1 MAGFDLHDR
10 FPLAGQPAPPGGEGT
25 WFVLSP
31 PPDVA
36 ALGEQLA
43 QLRAAGFAVQGF
55 VDRAALLAAWLELA
69 AQLVV
74 LDLSRQQ
81 ISISVASAEGESAAL
96 RRHVAL
102 PGGERALHAAWL
114 ELARAT
120 LVQQTRF
127 DPLHDQRG
135 EAQLRAELSRL
146 AAGAQRAGQASLA
159 IDTGSGEL
167 TLTLT
172 RDQLAEA
179 AAPVL
184 RPLAAALQSLSA
196 ASAGSV
202 LLVPESLLGIPG
214 LDAALANAR
223 FTSMYRFADDLA
235 ASAAA
240 LLPVAASVPG
250 GAVPYRTQLQRLAQ
264 VAPADALV
272 PLQLSGRDPDVMAT
286 HVVYRGRA
294 LPITAAGIVIGR
306 DPGDAGGLR
315 LPEGLAGLSRRHC
328 TLRREGGRSQVIDHS
343 SHGSFVDGARVR
355 GRALLPAGS
364 TLKLGDP
371 GVEFALVA
379 LDSAE

>member
-1 MAGFDLHDR
+1 MAGFDLHER
-10 FPLAGQPAPPGGEGT
+10 FLPAGHRAPPDGEGA
-25 WFVLSP
+25 WFALAP
-31 PPDVA
+31 PPDIAV
-36 ALGEQLA
+36 LGEQLA

-55 VDRAALLAAWLELA
+55 VDRAALLAAWLELST
-69 AQLVV
+69 QLVV

-135 EAQLRAELSRL
+135 ESQLRAELPRL
-146 AAGAQRAGQASLA
+146 AATAQHSGQANLT

-184 RPLAAALQSLSA
+184 RPLSVALQSLSA
-196 ASAGSV
+196 ANAGSA
-202 LLVPESLLGIPG
+202 LLVPESMLGIPG
-214 LDAALANAR
+214 LDAALTSAR
-223 FTSMYRFADDLA
+223 FTRMYRFADDLA

-240 LLPVAASVPG
+240 LLPITAPASG

-264 VAPADALV
+264 TAPADALV
-272 PLQLSGRDPDVMAT
+272 PLQLAGRGPEVMAT

-294 LPITAAGIVIGR
+294 LPITAAGVVIGR
-306 DPGDAGGLR
+306 DPGDNHGLR

-343 SHGSFVDGARVR
+343 SHGSFLDGARVR

-364 TLKLGDP
+364 TLKLGEP
-371 GVEFALVA
+371 GIELALVA

>member
-10 FPLAGQPAPPGGEGT
+10 FLLADHPAPGGEGA

-31 PPDVA
+31 PPDIA

-43 QLRAAGFAVQGF
+43 QLRSAGFAVQGF

-146 AAGAQRAGQASLA
+146 AAEAERVGQASLA

-167 TLTLT
+167 MLTLT

-184 RPLAAALQSLSA
+184 RPVAAALQSLSA

-214 LDAALANAR
+214 LDAVLANAR
-223 FTSMYRFADDLA
+223 FARMYRFADDLA
-235 ASAAA
+235 ARAAA
-240 LLPVAASVPG
+240 LLPVSATVPG
-250 GAVPYRTQLQRLAQ
+250 GAVPYRTQLPRLAQ

-306 DPGDAGGLR
+306 DPGDAAGGLR

-343 SHGSFVDGARVR
+343 SHGSFLDGARVR

>member
-1 MAGFDLHDR
+1 MAGFDLHER
-10 FPLAGQPAPPGGEGT
+10 FLLADPQAPPDGEGA
-25 WFVLSP
+25 WFALAP
-31 PPDVA
+31 PRDIA
-36 ALGEQLA
+36 ALGKLLA

-55 VDRAALLAAWLELA
+55 VDRAALLAAWLELST
-69 AQLVV
+69 QLVV

-96 RRHVAL
+96 RRQVAL

-135 EAQLRAELSRL
+135 ESHLRAELSRL
-146 AAGAQRAGQASLA
+146 AAEAQHSGQASLA

-167 TLTLT
+167 MLTLT

-196 ASAGSV
+196 ASAGSA

-214 LDAALANAR
+214 FDSALTSAR
-223 FTSMYRFADDLA
+223 FTRTYRFADELA
-235 ASAAA
+235 AGAAA
-240 LLPVAASVPG
+240 LLPITALVSG

-264 VAPADALV
+264 AAPADALV

-294 LPITAAGIVIGR
+294 LPITAAGVVIGR
-306 DPGDAGGLR
+306 DPGDAAGLR

-328 TLRREGGRSQVIDHS
+328 TLRRDGGRSQVIDHS
-343 SHGSFVDGARVR
+343 SHGSFLDGARVR
-355 GRALLPAGS
+355 GRALLAAGS
-364 TLKLGDP
+364 ILKLGEP
-371 GVEFALVA
+371 GIELALVA
-379 LDSAE
+379 LDFAE